1 MVMCRSI
8 ISPLQTR
15 VLRPHSFPLKLRVGL
30 SVTQLS
36 CDVWIIF
43 GDLFPNIVGTVLI
56 SANIKLST
64 RSKKQILIFVHRYVF
79 LSIPKEI
86 GLLGKK

>member
-1 MVMCRSI
+1 MVICRSI

-56 SANIKLST
+56 SANIKY
-64 RSKKQILIFVHRYVF
+64 RSKKQVLIFVHRYVF
-79 LSIPKEI
+79 ISIPKEI